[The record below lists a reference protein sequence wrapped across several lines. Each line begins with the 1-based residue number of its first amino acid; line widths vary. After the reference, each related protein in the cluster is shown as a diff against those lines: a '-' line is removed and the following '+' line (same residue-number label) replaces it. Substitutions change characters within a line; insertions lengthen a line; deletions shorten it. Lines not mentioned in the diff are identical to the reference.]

1 MPTVHR
7 ACKSFP
13 WHSCEHG
20 LQTPSISMD
29 QNPHRRPT
37 GERALTFS
45 QHVISATA
53 ARQGNRNN
61 TWSWQKVYQF
71 QVRSTVLYWCSAA
84 TATTK
89 HDCHKDA
96 QVHSWRLLFQ
106 GQKPAWNPAPAKVS
120 WSFGTDLTESACHL
134 EHLLCHRLAWRIRS
148 FKPLPSL
155 QTSFSKKLEPG
166 SGRTAAAACSWRS
179 HTAILHSVHWQPK
192 EINSVKHYS
201 PITLVSKEFTWK
213 MHKLQHHL
221 VKPLALQVTKPSFSL
236 YQCC

>member
-1 MPTVHR
+1 MCVDEEPNPFWVSLHITCFCPAHTCELKPRKTFGNQNYGSKTPCLSMPTVHR
-7 ACKSFP
+7 AHKSFP
-13 WHSCEHG
+13 WHSCEHS

-45 QHVISATA
+45 QHVVSATDA
-53 ARQGNRNN
+53 QQRNRNN
-61 TWSWQKVYQF
+61 TGSWQKVCQF
-71 QVRSTVLYWCSAA
+71 QVTSTVLYWCSAA

-120 WSFGTDLTESACHL
+120 WSFRTDLTESACHL
-134 EHLLCHRLAWRIRS
+134 EHLLCHRVAWRIRS

-155 QTSFSKKLEPG
+155 QTSFSKKVEAG

-179 HTAILHSVHWQPK
+179 HTAILHSVHWQ
-192 EINSVKHYS
+192 
-201 PITLVSKEFTWK
+201 TT
-213 MHKLQHHL
+213 
-221 VKPLALQVTKPSFSL
+221 
-236 YQCC
+236 